1 MANQKKWLDENGL
14 LYLWGKIKSLVPTKT
29 SALLNDSGYITGAD
43 VPEGAAASTT
53 LPKMAGT
60 TANAGTENA
69 FARGD
74 HIHPKDTSK
83 VDKEDG
89 KGLSSNDY
97 TDTEKSKLGGIEAGA
112 NKYVLPNATTTVTG
126 GVMLSTET
134 NDSSTSKAATPS
146 AVKAAYD
153 LANSKQSPATTLA
166 GYNIGDAYTKAEVD
180 GLVSSALHYKGTK
193 ENYSDL
199 PQSGNKVGDVWNIT
213 NASPANGV
221 NAGDNVAWNGTEW
234 DVLAGTVD
242 LSAYLL
248 VSDVVAIT
256 NAEIDTLCV

>member
-14 LYLWGKIKSLVPTKT
+14 LYLWGKIKALIPTKT
-29 SALLNDSGYITGAD
+29 SKLTNDSGYITIDD
-43 VPEGAAASTT
+43 VPEGAVASTT
-53 LPKMAGT
+53 TPKMAGT
-60 TANAGTENA
+60 NANAGTETA

-97 TDTEKSKLGGIEAGA
+97 TDTEKAKLGGVEEGA
-112 NKYVLPNATTTVTG
+112 NKYVLPSASTTVKG
-126 GVMLSTET
+126 GVMLSADT
-134 NDSSTSKAATPS
+134 NDNSTTKAATPS

-153 LANSKQSPATTLA
+153 LANGKQSPATTLA
-166 GYNIGDAYTKAEVD
+166 GYGIGDAYTKTEVD
-180 GLVSSALHYKGTK
+180 GLVSSALHYKGNK
-193 ENYSDL
+193 ENYTDL

-213 NASPANGV
+213 NASPTHGV
-221 NAGDNVAWNGTEW
+221 NAGDNVAWNGTSW

-242 LSAYLL
+242 LSAYMLT
-248 VSDVVAIT
+248 SDVAAIT
-256 NAEIDTLCV
+256 NAEIDTICV

>member
-1 MANQKKWLDENGL
+1 M
-14 LYLWGKIKSLVPTKT
+14 WGKIKALIPTKT
-29 SALLNDSGYITGAD
+29 STLLNDSGFITGAD

-53 LPKMAGT
+53 LPKMAGAQ
-60 TANAGTENA
+60 ANAGTETA

-89 KGLSSNDY
+89 KGLSTNDY
-97 TDTEKSKLGGIEAGA
+97 TDTEKSKLNGIEAGA
-112 NKYVLPNATTTVTG
+112 NKYVL
-126 GVMLSTET
+126 
-134 NDSSTSKAATPS
+134 
-146 AVKAAYD
+146 
-153 LANSKQSPATTLA
+153 PATTLA

-248 VSDVVAIT
+248 VTDVVAIT